1 MFDCSETGCLPACW
15 CVCSI
20 GQRHQTLN
28 HQFLIFSYRRA
39 FFFPFYYYCRAR
51 RIIKAVDRVLS
62 CLSEP
67 STHRWFVM
75 YKVGNH
81 FSAQFVFYA
90 RSSSSFIFVQIN
102 ITFYF
107 PRFSRGNNISL
118 TPWRSQMCRR
128 WPAAALH
135 QSKRCWMYNMKSI
148 GWWRAEKWE
157 TLWLSNVHTHTL
169 LVFL

>member
-1 MFDCSETGCLPACW
+1 MFNCSRHSYWSLVPSFSAYYINTLVDIYEFSALFFFFCATPFSFSMAYKNPRLYSLIYLECTVHIKSARLYTTPVFDCSETCCLPACW

-39 FFFPFYYYCRAR
+39 FFSFYYYCRAR
-51 RIIKAVDRVLS
+51 RIIRAVDRVLS

-67 STHRWFVM
+67 STHLWFVM

-90 RSSSSFIFVQIN
+90 RSSSS
-102 ITFYF
+102 
-107 PRFSRGNNISL
+107 L
-118 TPWRSQMCRR
+118 
-128 WPAAALH
+128 
-135 QSKRCWMYNMKSI
+135 
-148 GWWRAEKWE
+148 
-157 TLWLSNVHTHTL
+157 
-169 LVFL
+169 FLFK

>member
-1 MFDCSETGCLPACW
+1 MYSSYQERLYRPTIPVFDCSETGCLPACW
-15 CVCSI
+15 CLCSI

-51 RIIKAVDRVLS
+51 RIIKAVDRVPS

-90 RSSSSFIFVQIN
+90 RSCSSSFFCSN
-102 ITFYF
+102 KYHFL
-107 PRFSRGNNISL
+107 FSRGNNISL
-118 TPWRSQMCRR
+118 TVADVSTMASSSSP
-128 WPAAALH
+128 PVKAL
-135 QSKRCWMYNMKSI
+135 
-148 GWWRAEKWE
+148 
-157 TLWLSNVHTHTL
+157 LNV
-169 LVFL
+169 